1 MLGTNP
7 ILPPTKGDGNTLEVT
22 EIFATIQ
29 GEGPHAGVPAVFIRL
44 GGCNLAC
51 KFCDTDFET
60 RESLSVEAIVAQADR
75 LSYYKQDKH
84 PHPSPL
90 PQAGEG
96 IKRTHHLI
104 VLTGGEPFRQPIA
117 LLCQALLDAGFEV
130 QIETN
135 GTLWREIPQAVQ
147 IVCSPKAPDGQY
159 FPLRPDILPRI
170 SALKFLV
177 SASRPNYRTVP
188 ELGQSEHH
196 IPVYVQPID
205 EQDAEKNQENHQFA
219 ANLAREH
226 GLRLCIQLHKVVGIA

>member
-1 MLGTNP
+1 MLGTNEK
-7 ILPPTKGDGNTLEVT
+7 LPPTKGDGSTLEVT
-22 EIFATIQ
+22 EIFATLQ

-60 RESLSVEAIVAQADR
+60 RENLSVEAIVQQADA
-75 LSYYKQDKH
+75 LSRFTQ
-84 PHPSPL
+84 
-90 PQAGEG
+90 GE
-96 IKRTHHLI
+96 RTHHLI

-117 LLCQALLDAGFEV
+117 PLCQALLDAGFTI

-147 IVCSPKAPDGQY
+147 IICSPKAPDGQY

-170 SALKFLV
+170 TALKFLV
-177 SASRPNYRTVP
+177 SAFRPAYAQIP
-188 ELGQSEHH
+188 EVGQTAHA

-205 EQDAEKNQENHQFA
+205 EQDPKKNVQNHQ
-219 ANLAREH
+219 LAVALCQTH
-226 GLRLCIQLHKVVGIA
+226 GYRLCLQLHKIVGIA

>member
-1 MLGTNP
+1 MLGTNEK
-7 ILPPTKGDGNTLEVT
+7 LSPTKGNGETLDVT

-60 RESLSVEAIVAQADR
+60 RQTLSVTDIVAQADT
-75 LSYYKQDKH
+75 LSRFH

-90 PQAGEG
+90 PEGEG
-96 IKRTHHLI
+96 AKRTHHLI
-104 VLTGGEPFRQPIA
+104 VLTGGEPFRQPINA
-117 LLCQALLDAGFEV
+117 LCQALLDVGFAV

-135 GTLWREIPQAVQ
+135 GTLWREIPEAVQ
-147 IVCSPKAPDGQY
+147 IICSPKAPDGSY
-159 FPLRPDILPRI
+159 FPLREDILPRI
-170 SALKFLV
+170 TALKFLV
-177 SASRPNYRTVP
+177 SASRPAYQTIP
-188 ELGQSEHH
+188 ELGQTVHQ

-205 EQDAEKNQENHQFA
+205 EQDPQKNRDNFHFA
-219 ANLAREH
+219 AKLVQEQ

>member
-7 ILPPTKGDGNTLEVT
+7 ILPPTKGDGATLEVT

-29 GEGPHAGVPAVFIRL
+29 GEGPHSGVPAVFIRL

-60 RESLSVEAIVAQADR
+60 RETLNIADIVAQADR
-75 LSYYKQDKH
+75 LSRFH

-96 IKRTHHLI
+96 TKRTHHLI

-117 LLCQALLDAGFEV
+117 PLCQALLDAGFQV

-135 GTLWREIPQAVQ
+135 GTLWREIPKEVQ
-147 IVCSPKAPDGQY
+147 IICSPKAPDGQY
-159 FPLRPDILPRI
+159 YPLRPDILPRI
-170 SALKFLV
+170 TALKFLV
-177 SASRPNYRTVP
+177 SASRPNYASIP
-188 ELGQSEHH
+188 EVGQTAHN

-205 EQDAEKNQENHQFA
+205 EQDTAKNHANHQLA
-219 ANLAREH
+219 ARLVQEQ
-226 GLRLCIQLHKVVGIA
+226 GLRLCIQVHKVVGIA

>member
-7 ILPPTKGDGNTLEVT
+7 ILSPTKGDGSTLEVT

-51 KFCDTDFET
+51 KFCDTNFET
-60 RESLSVEAIVAQADR
+60 RESLVVETIIAQADK
-75 LSYYKQDKH
+75 LSLNTH
-84 PHPSPL
+84 
-90 PQAGEG
+90 GT
-96 IKRTHHLI
+96 RTHHLI

-117 LLCQALLDAGFEV
+117 PLCQALLNAGFEV

-135 GTLWREIPQAVQ
+135 GTLWREIPEAVQ

-170 SALKFLV
+170 TALKFLV
-177 SASRPNYRTVP
+177 SKFRPNYQTIP
-188 ELGQSEHH
+188 ELGQTEYH
-196 IPVYVQPID
+196 IPIYVQPID
-205 EQDAEKNQENHQFA
+205 EQDADKNKENH
-219 ANLAREH
+219 NLAVKLCQES
-226 GLRLCIQLHKVVGIA
+226 GYRLCLQLHKIVGIA